1 MKLLISSLAFALS
14 GLLLLSPAAL
24 AGQREG
30 AFTLSPL
37 VGYHVFEGDQ
47 KTDDAASYGL
57 AFGYNITKNW
67 AVELDA
73 RYTPTETDF
82 DGGDNFDIDV
92 WTGSLNALYHFN
104 PDGPFVPYL
113 AAGFGGMVF
122 DADEGPEVTDG
133 RDDDEDFMLNA
144 GAGFKYFL
152 NEDFALRVD
161 ARYVADLHS
170 DRNYDQGSSDDIDNN
185 LIATAGLVWQFGGPP
200 PAPAPPADSDMDG
213 VPDSRDKCPGTP
225 SGVAVDAVGCPPA
238 PPKPPAPEVKP
249 VPVPPPPDP
258 CASAGDLD
266 GDGVPGDGVPNCRDK
281 CPGTEKGIIV
291 DESGCPVKF
300 TLNIEFDF
308 DKAQVRPEYHAK
320 LKEAADFIKKYPDTK
335 FLLAGH
341 TDSKGT
347 DKYNKTLSERRAAA
361 VKKYLVENFGIAA
374 HTLYPRGYGE
384 SRPIADNATDE
395 GRQKNRRVEVICCII
410 IPEE

>member
-1 MKLLISSLAFALS
+1 MKLVMQSFYVAVAVM
-14 GLLLLSPAAL
+14 LLVAPAAL

-47 KTDDAASYGL
+47 NTDDAASYGL
-57 AFGYNITKNW
+57 AFGYNITKHW

-82 DGGDNFDIDV
+82 DGGDNYDIDV

-104 PDGPFVPYL
+104 SDGLFVPYL

-122 DADEGPEVTDG
+122 EVDEGTGG

-144 GAGFKYFL
+144 GAGFKYFFIDDL
-152 NEDFALRVD
+152 ALRVD
-161 ARYVADLHS
+161 ARYIADLHS
-170 DRNYDQGSSDDIDNN
+170 DRNYDQGSGDDTDHN
-185 LIATAGLVWQFGGPP
+185 LIASAGLVWQFGGPP
-200 PAPAPPADSDMDG
+200 PAPAAEADSDMDG

-225 SGVAVDAVGCPPA
+225 LGVAVDAVGCPPA
-238 PPKPPAPEVKP
+238 PPKPAPAPEVKP
-249 VPVPPPPDP
+249 APVVPPPPDP
-258 CASAGDLD
+258 CANDD
-266 GDGVPGDGVPNCRDK
+266 DGDGVPNCRDK

-291 DESGCPVKF
+291 DEFGCPVKF
-300 TLNIEFDF
+300 NLQIEFDF
-308 DKAQVRPEYHAK
+308 NKAQIRPEYHAK
-320 LKEAADFIKKYPDTK
+320 LKEVAEFVNKYPDTK

-347 DKYNKTLSERRAAA
+347 DQYNKALSERRAAA
-361 VKKYLVENFGIAA
+361 VKKYLVEEFGIAA
-374 HTLYPRGYGE
+374 HLLHPRGYGE

-410 IPEE
+410 IPEQ

>member
-1 MKLLISSLAFALS
+1 MKFLQSSLTVALTA
-14 GLLLLSPAAL
+14 LLLLAPSAH

-30 AFTLSPL
+30 AFTLSPM

-73 RYTPTETDF
+73 RYTPTETDN
-82 DGGDNFDIDV
+82 DTLPNSDIDI
-92 WTGSLNALYHFN
+92 WAGSLNALYHFN

-113 AAGFGGMVF
+113 VAGFGGMVF
-122 DADEGPEVTDG
+122 EVEEGTSG

-144 GAGFKYFL
+144 GAGFKYFF
-152 NEDFALRVD
+152 NDDFALRVD

-170 DRNYDQGSSDDIDNN
+170 DRTYDQKNSDDTDNN

-200 PAPAPPADSDMDG
+200 PAPAPPADNDMDG
-213 VPDSRDKCPGTP
+213 IPDSRDKCPGTP
-225 SGVAVDAVGCPPA
+225 PGVAVDAVGCPPA
-238 PPKPPAPEVKP
+238 PPKPAAPEVKP
-249 VPVPPPPDP
+249 TPVPPPPPPDP
-258 CASAGDLD
+258 CAGDDD
-266 GDGVPGDGVPNCRDK
+266 GDGVNNCLDK

-308 DKAQVRPEYHAK
+308 DKSEVRPLYHAK
-320 LKEAADFIKKYPDTK
+320 LKEAAEFINKYPDTK

-347 DKYNKTLSERRAAA
+347 DKYNQSLSERRAAA
-361 VKKYLVENFGIAA
+361 VKKYLVEKFGIAA

-395 GRQKNRRVEVICCII
+395 GRQQNRRVEVICCII